1 MLYKIENRMEYML
14 EKDKIIDPQRICDL
28 LQEEIKPIIENY
40 INLQGDVKVRF
51 KKENNRNIFFVEIE
65 AKRIKPFGYIP
76 Y

>member
-1 MLYKIENRMEYML
+1 MLYKIQDRMEYML

-28 LQEEIKPIIENY
+28 LQEEIKPLIENY
-40 INLQGDVKVRF
+40 INIQGDVKVRF

>member
-1 MLYKIENRMEYML
+1 MLYKIQDRMEYVL

-28 LQEEIKPIIENY
+28 LQEEIKPLIENY